1 MANNS
6 FMNNKI
12 SSQAIKKILET
23 SARRPYSARK
33 DQEIIKAL
41 LEKERSKTSQDAEIT
56 AGQSNSTRRKLTL
69 VDSDGFTSP
78 RKTKKARKPDIDDE
92 AIPNHMNQYEP
103 LDINTQD
110 METDTTT
117 DTAVENTNNNEKKK
131 TNAPTTRKEI
141 RPPPIEVM
149 GYNNIK
155 ELAKACS
162 DSGILK
168 DEITFRKVNDDLT
181 ITTKNTKTHSKCKE
195 VLQKKQIP
203 FFSYTPREL
212 RPKNLVL
219 KGVNDG
225 NFSEAEILEEYP
237 KLVRQTHQPQNQNN
251 NYLSGNEQ
259 EHYNNDKAPYWVK
272 QIYDKIEELCTITIN
287 KMMSKITAKLNELED
302 KLENQP
308 LQYE

>member
-78 RKTKKARKPDIDDE
+78 RKTKKARKPDNDDE

-225 NFSEAEILEEYP
+225 NFSEAEILEEL
-237 KLVRQTHQPQNQNN
+237 KAAVDNQTIITKITK
-251 NYLSGNEQ
+251 Q

>member
-181 ITTKNTKTHSKCKE
+181 ITTKNTKTHSK
-195 VLQKKQIP
+195 
-203 FFSYTPREL
+203 
-212 RPKNLVL
+212 
-219 KGVNDG
+219 
-225 NFSEAEILEEYP
+225 YP